1 MTKSTSNKPMIP
13 VVGRI
18 YHMFDD
24 GKITYA
30 RHNLVRCKQVI
41 KLTDFK
47 KHRMYD
53 AWKEAV
59 SEHDWIFNPET
70 PCIVVCEYLD
80 RDNNDEDVPSE
91 LYYSMTWGGGWFGFG
106 TPMDDGTLDVRGTAW
121 DSVISRVLNG
131 ECNYSKSEI
140 AEIMEDDR
148 KVKEQDSEII

>member
-1 MTKSTSNKPMIP
+1 MTKSTSNKPMTP

-59 SEHDWIFNPET
+59 SEHDWIFNPELHALSCVNT
-70 PCIVVCEYLD
+70 LTAMIMM
-80 RDNNDEDVPSE
+80 
-91 LYYSMTWGGGWFGFG
+91 SMFHLSYT
-106 TPMDDGTLDVRGTAW
+106 T
-121 DSVISRVLNG
+121 
-131 ECNYSKSEI
+131 
-140 AEIMEDDR
+140 
-148 KVKEQDSEII
+148 Q